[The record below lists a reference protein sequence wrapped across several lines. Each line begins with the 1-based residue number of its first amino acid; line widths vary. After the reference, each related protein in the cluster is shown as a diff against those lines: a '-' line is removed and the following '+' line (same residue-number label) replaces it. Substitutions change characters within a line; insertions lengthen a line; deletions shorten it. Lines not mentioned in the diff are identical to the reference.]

1 MLTVMCLLISCK
13 IIFHIDLHC
22 MPNRFMFY
30 DGFYIDLSSR
40 AVYCSILKLMF
51 RLIRGK
57 LFTCNFVIAV
67 QRFRRSHHAKNSH
80 LCSSDNNNNNNNREG
95 RGVND
100 ELLVCS
106 GAAAF
111 AYKRNVFY
119 FYNACWDVKWI
130 LTVVTGSDE
139 LL

>member
-1 MLTVMCLLISCK
+1 MSTIMCLLISCK

-51 RLIRGK
+51 RLISGK
-57 LFTCNFVIAV
+57 VISM
-67 QRFRRSHHAKNSH
+67 FETH
-80 LCSSDNNNNNNNREG
+80 EG
-95 RGVND
+95 RDVND
-100 ELLVCS
+100 ELRVCS

-119 FYNACWDVKWI
+119 FYNACRDAKWI
-130 LTVVTGSDE
+130 LAVVTGSDE